1 MKTNDARRLDH
12 KTLTELRTR
21 AVRSVQE
28 GQRPEIVA
36 KALGIHR
43 VTLYGWLAR
52 YRRGGWGALD
62 AQKRGGRPP
71 KLNGQALTWI
81 YRTITTKNPVQL
93 KFPYALWTAKMI
105 GQVIETRFGINL
117 SKASICRLLAQVG
130 LSPQR
135 PVWRASQQQPEAVQE
150 WLSKA
155 YPRIQTLARRMK
167 AQIFFG
173 DEAGVRSDHHA
184 GTTWA
189 MKGKT
194 PVVRSTGARFGLNI
208 ISAVSAQGELR
219 FMTVKGR
226 IAAVQFIEFIKR
238 LIHGT
243 DRMVFLIVDGHP
255 IHKAKCVTRL
265 LATESMKKRVRLFFL
280 PPYSPELNPDERVWN
295 DLKNNSIG
303 RQVMTAP
310 DQMHRAVISHLRCIQ
325 QSPERVRGYFNNKA
339 TKYAA

>member
-1 MKTNDARRLDH
+1 MKPHDARRLDH
-12 KTLTELRTR
+12 TTLTELRTR
-21 AVRSVQE
+21 AVSSVQE
-28 GQRPEIVA
+28 GQSPEIVA

-43 VTLYGWLAR
+43 VTIYGWLAR

-71 KLNGQALTWI
+71 KLNGKALTWI
-81 YRTITTKNPVQL
+81 YRTITTKNPLQL
-93 KFPYALWTAKMI
+93 KFPYALWTAKII
-105 GQVIETRFGINL
+105 GQVIKTRLGVML
-117 SKASICRLLAQVG
+117 SKASICRLLAQLG

-135 PVWRASQQQPEAVQE
+135 PVWRAHQQKPAAVQE
-150 WLSKA
+150 WLHKE
-155 YPRIQTLARRMK
+155 YLRIQTLARRMK

-189 MKGKT
+189 VKGKT

-208 ISAVSAQGELR
+208 ISAVSAQGELQ
-219 FMTVKGR
+219 FMTVHGR
-226 IAAVQFIEFIKR
+226 IAAAQFIAFIKR

-243 DRMVFLIVDGHP
+243 DRMIFLIMDGHP
-255 IHKAKCVTRL
+255 IHKAKCVIRFIE
-265 LATESMKKRVRLFFL
+265 TESMKSRFRLFFL

-295 DLKNNSIG
+295 DLKNNSMG
-303 RQVMTAP
+303 RQIITAP
-310 DQMHRAVISHLRCIQ
+310 DQMRRAVISHLRCIQ
-325 QSPERVRGYFNNKA
+325 QSPERVRGYFHNEA